1 MIKNIKIQ
9 NFKSIKDLSFSLKK
23 VNIFVGAPN
32 VGKSNILEAIGIF
45 SFLIIGDKLNE
56 LVRYENIRNLFFH
69 NDINNNIDV
78 IIDDLRFTLEKT
90 EEGFRG
96 QFTVKK
102 VDHRRNRVFYAS
114 VHSFSYDY
122 TGKDGNFPPL
132 DASLKQQNELKSI
145 KIFKFMKDIDFSKQ
159 ESSYLLPPN
168 GQNMFQVLF
177 TNPNFK
183 KAVNELI
190 DPFDLKLALRPEE
203 NKIEF
208 LKQEEDTFI
217 FYPYKLISETL
228 KRIIFYLIAIKSN
241 KNSTLCFEEPEVHA
255 FPYYVKFLA
264 ETIAFDPNGN
274 QYLIATHNPYFLLS
288 LIEKVKRED
297 IAIFLIYLKED
308 QTQLKVLNDQEIQE
322 IMDEGMDIFFNI
334 DKFLES

>member
-1 MIKNIKIQ
+1 VVINIKIQ

-23 VNIFVGAPN
+23 INIFIGAPN
-32 VGKSNILEAIGIF
+32 VGKSNILEAIGLF
-45 SFLIIGDKLNE
+45 SFLAVGNNLNE
-56 LVRYENIRNLFFH
+56 FIRYDNIRNLFFH
-69 NDINNNIDV
+69 NDINNKVDV
-78 IIDDLRFTLEKT
+78 IIDDLCFALEKT
-90 EEGFRG
+90 AEGFRG
-96 QFTVKK
+96 QFSIKQL
-102 VDHRRNRVFYAS
+102 DQRRDKSHYAAIYN
-114 VHSFSYDY
+114 FSYDY
-122 TGKDGNFPPL
+122 TGKDGKFPPL
-132 DASLKQQNELKSI
+132 TGQLKQQDKLKHI
-145 KIFKFMKDIDFSKQ
+145 KFYKFMKDLEFSGQ
-159 ESSYLLPPN
+159 ESYYLLPPH

-177 TNPNFK
+177 ANPDFK
-183 KAVNELI
+183 KTVNELI
-190 DPFDLKLALRPEE
+190 DPFYLKLALRPEE
-203 NKIEF
+203 NRIEF

-288 LIEKVKRED
+288 LIEKVKREN
-297 IAIFLIYLKED
+297 IAIFLTYLKED

-322 IMDEGMDIFFNI
+322 IMDQGIDIFFNI
-334 DKFLES
+334 DKFLEP